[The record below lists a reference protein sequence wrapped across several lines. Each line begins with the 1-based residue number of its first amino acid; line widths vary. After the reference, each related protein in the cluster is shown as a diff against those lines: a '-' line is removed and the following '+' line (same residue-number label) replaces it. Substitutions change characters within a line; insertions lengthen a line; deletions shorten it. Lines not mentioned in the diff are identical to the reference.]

1 MREVSGKGLNVKK
14 SVFELIDTNEFRCK
28 NNSSLTM
35 SCVNDKHNEN
45 AVGTLSS
52 IKQLVTEISSTE
64 YLHSKKFVQNVANCG
79 NNYEEKNQN
88 VSKKNKRRIKAR
100 KESDCK
106 NTSGKK
112 GTENKTEDQQLKS
125 LKEKGTFPEYIP
137 QEDIDRLLRNQ
148 NSVDPQYVE
157 GYLRV
162 NPSCYKYAYL
172 SLSDDESDLLIHGL
186 RDRNRAF
193 DGDFVVAY
201 VNPLEK
207 WHMCQGQLQK
217 TGVIVCIREKLHS
230 RKAIGYF
237 KQRGASTFFH
247 PRDQRVPLI
256 KITEKSLEQFA
267 VCPRNYEGTLYLAV
281 ITDWVKPAF
290 AIGNL
295 EKIVGSIGDIRAESN
310 AILLERDL
318 DVTPY
323 SPEVI
328 EGLPDSDYCLTEND
342 LKDREDWRHEC
353 VFTIDPDTA
362 VDLDDAISCK
372 LLENGNYEIGVH
384 ISDVTHYLEFLS
396 PLDIQVSK
404 RATTVYMT
412 DNVYHMLPKQLCQVC
427 SLTPGQDKLAFSVI
441 WEITP
446 NAEIVTHRFAKTVI
460 KSCCQMA
467 YKHAQRFIEDPED
480 SGLNELLSIS
490 GNFSLSELSAKVN
503 ILHNLA
509 TQMRNKRFEK
519 GALRI
524 DQPKLF
530 VSIDRITGLPL
541 SYSIEEQQDSNR
553 LIEEFM
559 LLANRTVATW
569 LYNTIPE
576 TALLRNHREPSKHIL
591 SITKDTLQRFGIH
604 LDIES
609 SGSLQ
614 ASIKRYEQE
623 LETEDN
629 ETKITKYRMM
639 VINSLCSKA
648 MTRATYRCSSTKA
661 TTEELWHYGL
671 NVPLYTHF
679 TSPIRRYSDCV
690 VHRLLYSTIT
700 NVELSQKW
708 SKKLCNS
715 IATNCN
721 VKKYNA
727 KMAEELSSEL
737 YFAYL
742 IDLKG
747 PIIAM
752 GIVLNVK
759 QNFID
764 VILCQIGI
772 KLRINFAHT
781 ENLVATEYTSECSV
795 PTITVSWKEPA
806 VTQIINVFSL
816 LHIRVEKHPESF
828 QLIGNLLPPNQGIDL

>member
-1 MREVSGKGLNVKK
+1 MSKESTSPDFVAQSQPAYPKK
-14 SVFELIDTNEFRCK
+14 MNRK
-28 NNSSLTM
+28 
-35 SCVNDKHNEN
+35 VN
-45 AVGTLSS
+45 
-52 IKQLVTEISSTE
+52 
-64 YLHSKKFVQNVANCG
+64 
-79 NNYEEKNQN
+79 
-88 VSKKNKRRIKAR
+88 KNKS
-100 KESDCK
+100 EVVPQ
-106 NTSGKK
+106 TSGR
-112 GTENKTEDQQLKS
+112 ENKTRETSNCENTGGKEKTKNNTKDQQLKS
-125 LKEKGTFPEYIP
+125 FKEKGPFPKYIP
-137 QEDIDRLLRNQ
+137 QKKIDILLKNQ
-148 NSVDPQYVE
+148 NSADPEYVE

-162 NPSCYKYAYL
+162 NPSCYKYAYI

-193 DGDFVVAY
+193 DGDYVVAY
-201 VNPLEK
+201 VNPSEK
-207 WHMCQGQLQK
+207 WHMNQGQLQK
-217 TGVIVCIREKLHS
+217 TGVVVCIREKLHS

-237 KQRGASTFFH
+237 KQRGANTLFY

-267 VCPRNYEGTLYLAV
+267 VRPSNYEDTMYLAA

-295 EKIVGSIGDIRAESN
+295 ERIVGSIGDIKAASN
-310 AILLERDL
+310 AILLEHDL

-328 EGLPDSDYCLTEND
+328 EGLPNSDYCLTEND

-362 VDLDDAISCK
+362 VDLDDAISCR

-446 NAEIVTHRFAKTVI
+446 NTEIVTHRFAKTVI

-467 YKHAQRFIEDPED
+467 YKHAQKFIKDPED
-480 SGLNELLSIS
+480 TGLNELLSIS

-509 TQMRNKRFEK
+509 TQMRDKRFQK

-524 DQPKLF
+524 DQPKLY

-541 SYSIEEQQDSNR
+541 SYSIQEQQDSHR

-559 LLANRTVATW
+559 LLANMTVATH

-591 SITKDTLQRFGIH
+591 SITKDNLQRLGIH

-623 LETEDN
+623 LGTEDD
-629 ETKITKYRMM
+629 ETKITTKYRMM

-648 MTRATYRCSSTKA
+648 MTRATYKCSSTV
-661 TTEELWHYGL
+661 TTMEELWHYGL
-671 NVPLYTHF
+671 SVPLYTHF

-690 VHRLLYSTIT
+690 VHRLLYSTIR
-700 NVELSQKW
+700 NVKLPERW
-708 SKKLCNS
+708 SKNMCNS
-715 IATNCN
+715 IATICN

-742 IDLKG
+742 IELKG
-747 PIIAM
+747 PIITM

-772 KLRINFAHT
+772 KLRINFAQL
-781 ENLVATEYTSECSV
+781 ENLAAVEYTCECSV
-795 PTITVSWKEPA
+795 PTINVSWKQPA

-816 LHIRVEKHPESF
+816 LHIRVEKHTESF
-828 QLIGNLLPPNQGIDL
+828 QLIGNLLPPNQEIDL